1 MSSSSVV
8 TEHNRMQQILQIS
21 AELASVNDLDVLLEK
36 ILAGARSFV
45 HADAGTLYILEN
57 GSLRFG
63 CAQND
68 TLHGRLPPGDKL
80 VYSSLTVPVSSANI
94 AGYTALRGELVNIAD
109 AYAIP
114 ADTPYAFDASYDEL
128 SGYRTASVLAV
139 PLQTSRGRTV
149 GVLQIINALAENGE
163 ATAFTPEDEVVIR
176 YFGNAAAMAL
186 ERAQMTRALILR
198 MISMAELRDP
208 KETGPHV
215 NRVAAFAVEI
225 YERWARSHGISAE
238 QVGHDRDVLRLAAML
253 HDVGKV
259 AIPDAI
265 LKKPGRLTSD
275 EFAIMKRHT
284 YLGARLFQGS
294 QSHLDEAAREVA
306 LRHHESFDGT
316 GYPGHIDV
324 ETGSP
329 LPGFEDGNGEAV
341 GLAGEDIPVFG
352 RVVKV
357 ADVYDALCSRRVYKD
372 AMPEAEALAIIYGD
386 RGTAFD
392 PEMVDALTEALDSI
406 RAIARYYANEA

>member
-1 MSSSSVV
+1 
-8 TEHNRMQQILQIS
+8 
-21 AELASVNDLDVLLEK
+21 
-36 ILAGARSFV
+36 
-45 HADAGTLYILEN
+45 
-57 GSLRFG
+57 
-63 CAQND
+63 
-68 TLHGRLPPGDKL
+68 
-80 VYSSLTVPVSSANI
+80 
-94 AGYTALRGELVNIAD
+94 
-109 AYAIP
+109 
-114 ADTPYAFDASYDEL
+114 
-128 SGYRTASVLAV
+128 
-139 PLQTSRGRTV
+139 
-149 GVLQIINALAENGE
+149 
-163 ATAFTPEDEVVIR
+163 
-176 YFGNAAAMAL
+176 
-186 ERAQMTRALILR
+186 
-198 MISMAELRDP
+198 
-208 KETGPHV
+208 
-215 NRVAAFAVEI
+215 
-225 YERWARSHGISAE
+225 
-238 QVGHDRDVLRLAAML
+238 
-253 HDVGKV
+253 
-259 AIPDAI
+259 
-265 LKKPGRLTSD
+265 
-275 EFAIMKRHT
+275 MKRHT